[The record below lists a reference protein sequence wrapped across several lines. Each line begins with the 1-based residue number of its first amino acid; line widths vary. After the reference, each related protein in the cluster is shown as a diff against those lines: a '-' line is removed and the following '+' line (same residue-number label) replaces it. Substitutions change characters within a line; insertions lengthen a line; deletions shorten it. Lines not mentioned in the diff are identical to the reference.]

1 MKRVLAAAAIAA
13 SVFATPALADDYPSR
28 PIRVFTTSSAGGISD
43 IFMRVLNDAMQSRLG
58 QPLIVENKPGG
69 AGTIAARA
77 CQDAPPDGYTI
88 CIINADTM
96 IYNQFLYKK
105 IPFDP
110 EKLVP
115 IVNLFHL
122 IQVLVVNSDLGAKT
136 VDDLV
141 AVSKAKPG
149 TLNYLTASIPCVVYM
164 DNLKKNKGADWVRV
178 PFRGGGEAV
187 TAILSGTT
195 PIVNLF
201 HLIQVLVVNS
211 SLNVKT
217 VDDLVAASKA
227 KPATLNY
234 LTASVPLVVYM
245 DRLHKEK
252 GADWVRVP
260 FRGGGEAVTAIL
272 GGTTPIGLIGL
283 GNVIS
288 HIKAGK
294 MNALV
299 LVNNI
304 RTPLLPDVPTLAD
317 LGYKG
322 AASETWYGLFA
333 PAGTPKPIVDKIAS
347 EVTRVFSDKDFVE
360 KYVISRGQ
368 VPAINTPEQFAAE
381 IKAERA
387 AAAGVVKEAGME
399 QQ

>member
-1 MKRVLAAAAIAA
+1 MKKILAVAALAALL
-13 SVFATPALADDYPSR
+13 ATPALADDYPNR

-69 AGTIAARA
+69 AGNIAARA

-88 CIINADTM
+88 CIINADPM

-105 IPFDP
+105 IPFEP

-164 DNLKKNKGADWVRV
+164 DSLKRDKGADWIRV

-195 PIVNLF
+195 PIGLF
-201 HLIQVLVVNS
+201 
-211 SLNVKT
+211 
-217 VDDLVAASKA
+217 
-227 KPATLNY
+227 
-234 LTASVPLVVYM
+234 
-245 DRLHKEK
+245 
-252 GADWVRVP
+252 
-260 FRGGGEAVTAIL
+260 
-272 GGTTPIGLIGL
+272 GL
-283 GNVIS
+283 GNITAQL
-288 HIKAGK
+288 KAGK
-294 MNALV
+294 MTALA

-304 RTPLLPDVPTLAD
+304 KTPLLPNVPTLAET
-317 LGYKG
+317 GYKG
-322 AASETWYGLFA
+322 APSETWYGLFA
-333 PAGTPKPIVDKIAS
+333 PPGTPKAIVDKLNA
-347 EVTRVFSDKDFVE
+347 EVRRVFENKEFVE
-360 KYVISRGQ
+360 KYVTSRGQ
-368 VPAINTPEQFAAE
+368 VAAVGTPEEFAKTVTEGRAGAKSVVAE
-381 IKAERA
+381 S
-387 AAAGVVKEAGME
+387 GLPP
-399 QQ
+399 Q